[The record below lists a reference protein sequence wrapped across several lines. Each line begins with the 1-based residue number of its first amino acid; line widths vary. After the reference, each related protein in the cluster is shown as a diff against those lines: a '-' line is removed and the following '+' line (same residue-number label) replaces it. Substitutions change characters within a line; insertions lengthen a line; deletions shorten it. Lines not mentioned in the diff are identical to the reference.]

1 MYKTFGFKDNV
12 YLGRIAE
19 IEFSIPREG
28 NTHTS
33 SAISKHSMKE
43 ALNSVS
49 GRNNFRAIGKA

>member
-28 NTHTS
+28 EYAYLLS
-33 SAISKHSMKE
+33 
-43 ALNSVS
+43 
-49 GRNNFRAIGKA
+49 NFNAFNEGSFKFRVWQE

>member
-12 YLGRIAE
+12 YLVRIAE

-33 SAISKHSMKE
+33 SEISMHSMKE
-43 ALNSVS
+43 A
-49 GRNNFRAIGKA
+49 FA